1 MSTLYDRF
9 GFNFD
14 STRFGSANYLSTGAS
29 NTINLVA
36 NVTPAMASW
45 QKTDL
50 IAGGISRTN
59 YFKNPTVNT
68 VISMLASGSSISVN
82 ANICNLFSLQAAAD
96 NLIIELNRFKS
107 HTDNI
112 SGLVL
117 VTDPSVPSYDTAA
130 GLGQMA
136 IMTLS
141 KVDGPQTNTDPILGC
156 FTSLFIQD
164 ILSTNTNQLIVYSTE
179 LANSIAANTDNVESI
194 TYSSNLAPSE
204 LINIENYCLSTDN
217 TLYTRR
223 TLDWTFFQN
232 SVQVM
237 KDSAFLQQFGN
248 MGGTQSYLVKN
259 IIGTDSLVSKL
270 TANTS
275 IT

>member
-1 MSTLYDRF
+1 M
-9 GFNFD
+9 
-14 STRFGSANYLSTGAS
+14 
-29 NTINLVA
+29 
-36 NVTPAMASW
+36 
-45 QKTDL
+45 
-50 IAGGISRTN
+50 
-59 YFKNPTVNT
+59 
-68 VISMLASGSSISVN
+68 
-82 ANICNLFSLQAAAD
+82 
-96 NLIIELNRFKS
+96 
-107 HTDNI
+107 
-112 SGLVL
+112 
-117 VTDPSVPSYDTAA
+117 
-130 GLGQMA
+130 
-136 IMTLS
+136 
-141 KVDGPQTNTDPILGC
+141 
-156 FTSLFIQD
+156 
-164 ILSTNTNQLIVYSTE
+164 IVYSTE